1 MLRNSFLLFMLLLS
15 SLSFGQVKSEYALI
29 DQKISKIP
37 YNLTNSTSSIANYI
51 NSIFRTDSEKIRAIF
66 YWTASNI
73 NYDLDN
79 VFNAY
84 SNESTENLIKKTLES
99 RKGVCINYAE
109 IFNDIAHKVG
119 IESVIIEGYTKQN
132 GILDKVAH
140 AWCGAKIDNK
150 WYVFDPTWGSG
161 YANKGRFFKKI
172 NNYYFKA
179 EPNKMISSH
188 MPFDYLWQFLHY
200 PVTNQDFYDG
210 KIQINTSKKQFDF
223 EREISRYENLS
234 EIDQLIASAKRIDKN
249 GVKNALVFE
258 RLSSKKREI
267 EYYKQK
273 IIVEE
278 FNSIVNLYNEGI
290 NEFNEFIKYKNKQFK
305 PIISD
310 EDIRIMIDSPL
321 DKLLNC
327 QELLNNL
334 GEVDKNNLQNVNAIR
349 RALVETIKQ
358 VDEQEMFVTRYL
370 SKSNMVRKS
379 MFTKVTWF

>member
-1 MLRNSFLLFMLLLS
+1 MLLLS

-37 YNLTNSTSSIANYI
+37 DNLTNSTSSIANYI
-51 NSIFRTDSEKIRAIF
+51 NSNFKTDSEKIRAIF

-79 VFNAY
+79 IFNVN

-109 IFNDIAHKVG
+109 IFNDIAYKVG

-161 YANKGRFFKKI
+161 SVYKGKFFKKI
-172 NNYYFKA
+172 NNNYFKA

-200 PVTNQDFYDG
+200 PITNQDFYDG

-223 EREISRYENLS
+223 EREISRYDNLS
-234 EIDQLIASAKRIDKN
+234 EIDKLIASAKRIDKN
-249 GVKNALVFE
+249 GVKNAMVFE

-273 IIVEE
+273 IIV
-278 FNSIVNLYNEGI
+278 
-290 NEFNEFIKYKNKQFK
+290 
-305 PIISD
+305 
-310 EDIRIMIDSPL
+310 
-321 DKLLNC
+321 
-327 QELLNNL
+327 
-334 GEVDKNNLQNVNAIR
+334 
-349 RALVETIKQ
+349 
-358 VDEQEMFVTRYL
+358 
-370 SKSNMVRKS
+370 
-379 MFTKVTWF
+379 

>member
-51 NSIFRTDSEKIRAIF
+51 NSNFRTDSEKIRAIF

-358 VDEQEMFVTRYL
+358 VDEQELFVTRYL
-370 SKSNMVRKS
+370 SKSNMVRKA